1 MKASSQLNPAQS
13 HYVLSRLIEDKKIS
27 TRDIVNYLAS
37 MQSEIRALENRL
49 EHLRTLSGSSAPA
62 RRGGRPAKATK
73 AAKAVKP
80 AKPAKKKVVLSPQQR
95 VSRQLQGVY
104 MSLIRQVP
112 KTRRTAYQNLAREK
126 GRQAAVDQLKTDLA
140 KKK

>member
-13 HYVLSRLIEDKKIS
+13 HYVLSRLIEDKKVS
-27 TRDIVNYLAS
+27 ARDVVNYLAS

-49 EHLRTLSGSSAPA
+49 EHLRTLSGTSAPA
-62 RRGGRPAKATK
+62 RRGRPAKAGK
-73 AAKAVKP
+73 AAKTAKAPKP
-80 AKPAKKKVVLSPQQR
+80 AKRKVVLSPKQR

-112 KTRRTAYQNLAREK
+112 KTRRTAYQKLAQEK